1 MSKDLIHKIKIQ
13 KTKDVWIAWTNTD
26 CTEGRGRQI
35 PLAVCATK
43 STAIRLGKEGYIQGG
58 NCPVKKGIAVRIDD
72 QWLTPG
78 YIQEANDQ
86 DVTTQ
91 KRIDEKFAVLKKAK
105 AAGLTKIDLKILSG
119 DN

>member
-13 KTKDVWIAWTNTD
+13 DIKDVWIAWTNTD

-35 PLAVCATK
+35 PRAVCATK
-43 STAIRLGKEGYIQGG
+43 ATAIRMGKKGYIQGG
-58 NCPVKKGIAVRIDD
+58 DCPVKKGIAVRIND

-78 YIQEANDQ
+78 YIQEANNQ

-91 KRIDEKFAVLKKAK
+91 KRIDEKSAVLKKAK
-105 AAGLTKIDLKILSG
+105 AAGLTETDLKILSG
-119 DN
+119 N